1 MTRTEVV
8 RRASAADLDAL
19 SVLVAEAL
27 SVGAVGGWLVPDAAD
42 RPLVLRG
49 YARLLMSWGLEHGQ
63 VDTTGDRSAV
73 AVWLRRPEVPVPAA
87 AWMYDL
93 HQALGPHASRLAL
106 WHAYLDAV
114 VPHVPHAYLAH
125 LAARPG
131 RDDTVRALLAARHR
145 VFDAEGLPAYA
156 EVSGGRP
163 RESLLAALGYEPRSP
178 ILLEPD
184 GPALWRMWR
193 PGPGSGR
200 SCGGLPPRARLRR
213 GVTPLRGR
221 LVPAPPRSP

>member
-1 MTRTEVV
+1 MTRIVV
-8 RRASAADLDAL
+8 CRASEGDFDVL
-19 SVLVAEAL
+19 SPLVAESL
-27 SVGAVGGWLVPDAAD
+27 SAGPVGGWLVPDATE
-42 RPLVLRG
+42 RPEVLRR
-49 YARLLMSWGLEHGQ
+49 YARLLLSWGLEHGQ
-63 VDTTGDRSAV
+63 VDTTGDRSVV
-73 AVWLRRPEVPVPAA
+73 AVWHRRLEVPVPAA

-93 HQALGPHASRLAL
+93 HQALGRYASRFAL

-114 VPHVPHAYLAH
+114 VPQVPHAYLAH

-145 VFDAEGLPAYA
+145 VFDAEGLSAYA

-163 RESLLAALGYEPRSP
+163 RESLLAGLGYEPRSP
-178 ILLEPD
+178 ILLEPG

-193 PGPGSGR
+193 PAPGSGR

-221 LVPAPPRSP
+221 LIPAPPRSP

>member
-1 MTRTEVV
+1 MTRDVLV
-8 RRASAADLDAL
+8 CRASVGDLGVL
-19 SVLVAEAL
+19 SPLVAESL
-27 SVGAVGGWLVPDAAD
+27 SAGPVGGWLVPDATE
-42 RPLVLRG
+42 RPEVLGR
-49 YARLLMSWGLEHGQ
+49 YARLLVSWGLEHGQ
-63 VDTTGDRSAV
+63 VDTTGDRSVV
-73 AVWLRRPEVPVPAA
+73 AVWLRRPEVPVPSA

-131 RDDTVRALLAARHR
+131 CDDTARALLTAHHR
-145 VFDAEGLPAYA
+145 VLDAEGLPAYA

-178 ILLEPD
+178 ILLEPG

-193 PGPGSGR
+193 PGPGR

-213 GVTPLRGR
+213 GMTPLRGR